1 MFRSKVQ
8 FNRKSHAGFSLLEL
22 ILVLSIVVTIAALA
36 VPNLMSMVGENAV
49 FAQADQLRDALGEA
63 RRFSIET
70 GIDYEVRYEVGGR
83 HLVVLPNDVTTNETT
98 EQTSTR
104 TDQQYYALLPLEEGI
119 TIRRAKGEEEQS
131 EILDSS
137 RFGDLGGSELSRLRW
152 STPVMFRFDGTAD
165 DFTFRVSNN
174 EGLTSD
180 VSLRG
185 LTGTTRVS
193 QVYPEDEL

>member
-1 MFRSKVQ
+1 MQKTVAQHDR
-8 FNRKSHAGFSLLEL
+8 RPDPGFSLLEL

-49 FAQADQLRDALGEA
+49 FGEADQLRDALAEA

-83 HLVVLPNDVTTNETT
+83 HLVVLPNDVTTQEST

-104 TDQQYYALLPLEEGI
+104 TDQQYYALMPLEEGI

-131 EILDSS
+131 EILEAA
-137 RFGDLGGSELSRLRW
+137 RFGDLGGAELARLRW

-165 DFTFRVSNN
+165 DFTFRVSNAA
-174 EGLTSD
+174 GLTSD
-180 VSLRG
+180 VTLRG

-193 QVYPEDEL
+193 QVYPEDDL